1 MAIKPQGSVVLA
13 PLVFGPLASGPLVS
27 GPLVSGPLVTVFGV
41 DHHRTPVAVRERLAI
56 NGDRLP
62 VLVGRLRDS
71 LPTGETVILSTCN
84 RLECYIGGNHE
95 LRKPAEVLAEIG
107 GLDVDMVMQH
117 GYIHRGTAGVRHLFR
132 VASGLESLVL
142 GEEQIVHQVKQAYE
156 TAHAAG
162 WTGSLLNPLF
172 QRALGVAKDV
182 RTNTAL
188 SRHKLSV
195 ASVAVDLARQV
206 HGDLQRARLLVLGAG
221 EMAELAVRYLHEHGV
236 RSISIINRSTERA
249 LALAETADAQVWEWA
264 DLGRALAEH
273 DIVVAS
279 TSAPHTVV
287 SAEQVRQ
294 AMVRRRNPL
303 VFIDLAVPR
312 DIDAAVGELDDCYLY
327 NIDHLELVV
336 AANRQLR
343 TDEVE
348 HAEARV
354 DEQVRSFV
362 AMNSGDTA
370 RLLADVAGF
379 FNGVVEVEAAR
390 LADRLTLSDQAARG
404 EVRYGVERATAKLT
418 HRIHAY
424 LRAHPG
430 DPEAERVV
438 RDLLGLTPE

>member
-1 MAIKPQGSVVLA
+1 M
-13 PLVFGPLASGPLVS
+13 
-27 GPLVSGPLVTVFGV
+27 
-41 DHHRTPVAVRERLAI
+41 
-56 NGDRLP
+56 
-62 VLVGRLRDS
+62 
-71 LPTGETVILSTCN
+71 
-84 RLECYIGGNHE
+84 
-95 LRKPAEVLAEIG
+95 
-107 GLDVDMVMQH
+107 
-117 GYIHRGTAGVRHLFR
+117 
-132 VASGLESLVL
+132 L

-156 TAHAAG
+156 TAQAAG
-162 WTGSLLNPLF
+162 WTGGLLNPLF
-172 QRALGVAKDV
+172 QRALGVAKDI

-188 SRHKLSV
+188 SRHKLSI

-221 EMAELAVRYLHEHGV
+221 DMAELAVRYLHEHGV
-236 RSISIINRSTERA
+236 RSISIVNRNTERA
-249 LALAETADAQVWEWA
+249 LALAETADAKVYAWG
-264 DLGRALAEH
+264 DLRQALTEH

-287 SAEQVRQ
+287 SCEEVRQ
-294 AMVRRRNPL
+294 AMSRRRTPL

-327 NIDHLELVV
+327 NIDHLEQVV

-362 AMNSGDTA
+362 ALNSGDTA
-370 RLLADVAGF
+370 RLLVDVAGF
-379 FNGVVEVEAAR
+379 FNGVVDGEATR
-390 LADRLTLSDQAARG
+390 LADRLALGEPTARG
-404 EVRYGVERATAKLT
+404 EVRYGIERATAKLT

-430 DPEAERVV
+430 DPEAERLV
-438 RDLLGLTPE
+438 RDLLGLNRE

>member
-1 MAIKPQGSVVLA
+1 MANP
-13 PLVFGPLASGPLVS
+13 PLAQ
-27 GPLVSGPLVTVFGV
+27 GPLVTVFGV
-41 DHHRTPVAVRERLAI
+41 DHHRTPVAVRERLALGAERVPELI
-56 NGDRLP
+56 
-62 VLVGRLRDS
+62 GRLRELS
-71 LPTGETVILSTCN
+71 PGGEAVVLSTCN
-84 RLECYIGGNHE
+84 RFECYFSGSHAM
-95 LRKPAEVLAEIG
+95 RKPAEVVAGIG
-107 GLDVDMVMQH
+107 GMDVDLVLNN
-117 GYIHRGTAGVRHLFR
+117 GYIHHGTAGVRHLFR

-162 WTGSLLNPLF
+162 WTGGLLNPLF

-188 SRHKLSV
+188 SRHKLSI

-206 HGDLQRARLLVLGAG
+206 HGELKRARLLVLGAG
-221 EMAELAVRYLHEHGV
+221 EMAELAVRYLHDQGV
-236 RSISIINRSTERA
+236 RSISIVNRSTERA
-249 LALAETADAQVWEWA
+249 LALAETTDARVWPWS
-264 DLGRALAEH
+264 DLGQALAEN

-287 SAEQVRQ
+287 SCEE
-294 AMVRRRNPL
+294 VRRAMTRRRTPL
-303 VFIDLAVPR
+303 VLIDLAVPR
-312 DIDAAVGELDDCYLY
+312 DIDAAVAELDDCYLY
-327 NIDHLELVV
+327 NIDHLEQVV

-354 DEQVRSFV
+354 DEQVRTFV
-362 AMNSGDTA
+362 ALNGGDTA
-370 RLLADVAGF
+370 RLLIDVAGF
-379 FNGVVEVEAAR
+379 FKDVVDAEATR
-390 LADRLTLSDQAARG
+390 LADRLTLSDASARG

-430 DPEAERVV
+430 DVEAERVV
-438 RDLLGLTPE
+438 RELLGLLPK

>member
-1 MAIKPQGSVVLA
+1 MGELPPSSGSLIIGPQ
-13 PLVFGPLASGPLVS
+13 
-27 GPLVSGPLVTVFGV
+27 VTVFGV

-56 NGDRLP
+56 NAERLP
-62 VLVGRLRDS
+62 ALVGRLRDA
-71 LPTGETVILSTCN
+71 LPTGEAVVLSTCN
-84 RLECYIGGNHE
+84 RLECYIGGSHE

-107 GLDVDMVMQH
+107 GLDVDTVVQH
-117 GYIHRGTAGVRHLFR
+117 GYLYRGTAGVRHLFR

-156 TAHAAG
+156 TAQAAG
-162 WTGSLLNPLF
+162 WTGGLLNPLF
-172 QRALGVAKDV
+172 QRALGVAKDI

-188 SRHKLSV
+188 SRHKLSI

-221 EMAELAVRYLHEHGV
+221 DMAELAVRYLHEHGV
-236 RSISIINRSTERA
+236 RSISIVNRNTERA
-249 LALAETADAQVWEWA
+249 LALAETADAKVYAWG
-264 DLGRALAEH
+264 DLRQALTEH

-287 SAEQVRQ
+287 SCEEVRQ
-294 AMVRRRNPL
+294 AMSRRRTPL

-327 NIDHLELVV
+327 NIDHLEQVV

-362 AMNSGDTA
+362 ALNSGDTA
-370 RLLADVAGF
+370 RLLVDVAGF
-379 FNGVVEVEAAR
+379 FNGVVDGEATR
-390 LADRLTLSDQAARG
+390 LADRLALGELTARG
-404 EVRYGVERATAKLT
+404 EVRYGIERATAKLT

-430 DPEAERVV
+430 DPEAERLV
-438 RDLLGLTPE
+438 RDLLGLNRE

>member
-1 MAIKPQGSVVLA
+1 MPEA
-13 PLVFGPLASGPLVS
+13 VFSHPGPAM
-27 GPLVSGPLVTVFGV
+27 TVFGV
-41 DHHRTPVAVRERLAI
+41 DHHRTPVAVRERLAL
-56 NGDRLP
+56 GAERVP
-62 VLVGRLRDS
+62 ELVGRLREL
-71 LPTGETVILSTCN
+71 LPTGEAVVLSTCN
-84 RLECYIGGNHE
+84 RFEIYISGSHS
-95 LRKPAEVLAEIG
+95 LRKPAEVVAALG
-107 GLDVDMVMQH
+107 GVEVDLVVNN
-117 GYIHRGTAGVRHLFR
+117 GYIHHGTAGVRHLFR

-156 TAHAAG
+156 TAYAAG
-162 WTGSLLNPLF
+162 WTGGLLNPLF

-236 RSISIINRSTERA
+236 RSISIVNRSTERA
-249 LALAETADAQVWEWA
+249 LALAETAEATVLPWS

-287 SAEQVRQ
+287 SCEE
-294 AMVRRRNPL
+294 VRRAMGRRRTPL
-303 VFIDLAVPR
+303 VLIDLAVPR

-327 NIDHLELVV
+327 NIDHLERVV

-362 AMNSGDTA
+362 AMNGGDTP
-370 RLLADVAGF
+370 RLLIEVAGF
-379 FNGVVEVEAAR
+379 FKDVVETEATR
-390 LADRLTLSDQAARG
+390 LADRLDLQGADARG

-430 DPEAERVV
+430 DAEAEQMV
-438 RDLLGLTPE
+438 RELLGLNRK

>member
-1 MAIKPQGSVVLA
+1 MGELPLSSGSLIIGPQ
-13 PLVFGPLASGPLVS
+13 
-27 GPLVSGPLVTVFGV
+27 VTVFGV

-56 NGDRLP
+56 NAERLP
-62 VLVGRLRDS
+62 ALVGRLRDA
-71 LPTGETVILSTCN
+71 LPTGEAVVLSTCN
-84 RLECYIGGNHE
+84 RLECYIGGSHE

-107 GLDVDMVMQH
+107 GLDVDTVVQH
-117 GYIHRGTAGVRHLFR
+117 GYLYRGTAGVRHLFR

-156 TAHAAG
+156 TAQAAG
-162 WTGSLLNPLF
+162 WTGGLLNPMF

-188 SRHKLSV
+188 SRHKLSI

-221 EMAELAVRYLHEHGV
+221 DMAELAVRYLHEHGV
-236 RSISIINRSTERA
+236 RSISIVNRSTERA
-249 LALAETADAQVWEWA
+249 LALAETADAKVYAWG
-264 DLGRALAEH
+264 DLRQALTEH

-287 SAEQVRQ
+287 SCEEVRQ
-294 AMVRRRNPL
+294 AMSRRRTPL

-327 NIDHLELVV
+327 NIDHLEQVV

-362 AMNSGDTA
+362 ALTSGDTA
-370 RLLADVAGF
+370 RLLVDVAGF
-379 FNGVVEVEAAR
+379 FNGVVDAEATR
-390 LADRLTLSDQAARG
+390 LADRLTLGDHAARG
-404 EVRYGVERATAKLT
+404 EVRYGIERATAKLT

-430 DPEAERVV
+430 DPEAERLV
-438 RDLLGLTPE
+438 RDLLGLNRE

>member
-1 MAIKPQGSVVLA
+1 MGELPPSSGSLIIGPQ
-13 PLVFGPLASGPLVS
+13 
-27 GPLVSGPLVTVFGV
+27 VTVFGV

-56 NGDRLP
+56 NAERLP
-62 VLVGRLRDS
+62 ALVGRLRDA
-71 LPTGETVILSTCN
+71 LPTGEAVVLSTCN
-84 RLECYIGGNHE
+84 RLECYIGGSHE

-107 GLDVDMVMQH
+107 GLDVDTVVQH
-117 GYIHRGTAGVRHLFR
+117 GYLYRGTAGVRHLFR

-156 TAHAAG
+156 TAQAAG
-162 WTGSLLNPLF
+162 WTGGLLNPLF

-188 SRHKLSV
+188 SRHKLSI

-236 RSISIINRSTERA
+236 RSISIVNRSTERA
-249 LALAETADAQVWEWA
+249 LALAETADAKVYAWG
-264 DLGRALAEH
+264 DLRQALAEH

-287 SAEQVRQ
+287 SYEEVRQ
-294 AMVRRRNPL
+294 AMSRRRTPL

-327 NIDHLELVV
+327 NIDHLEQVV

-362 AMNSGDTA
+362 ALNSGDTA
-370 RLLADVAGF
+370 RLLVDVAGF
-379 FNGVVEVEAAR
+379 FNGVVDGEATR
-390 LADRLTLSDQAARG
+390 LADRLALGEPTARG
-404 EVRYGVERATAKLT
+404 EVRYGIERATAKLT

-430 DPEAERVV
+430 DPEAERLV
-438 RDLLGLTPE
+438 RDLLGLNSK